1 MKIKKTRLKNIL
13 ILIISLILLI
23 TLIISIVN
31 IVKWWIDSNNTNNQI
46 EEIQNIVNVVEITDN
61 DNTEIIEQENIPKSN
76 PYWDYIKMNLINV
89 DFNELKSINNQT
101 VGWIQVNGTNINY
114 PFVQTTDN
122 NYYLTH
128 SFNKSYN
135 SAGWVFLDYRNNLQ
149 TLNKNTI
156 IYAHGRTDK
165 TMFGTL
171 KNILTNDWINN
182 TDNYV
187 IKLSTEYE
195 NTLWQVFSAYH
206 IPTTNDYLKINF
218 NNNENFIEFTNM
230 LINRSQFDFNTT
242 INENDHILTL
252 STCYNSSEKM
262 VIHAKLIKK
271 ETR

>member
-1 MKIKKTRLKNIL
+1 MKKLKIKQLIL
-13 ILIISLILLI
+13 LIISLILFI
-23 TLIISIVN
+23 TLIFSIVN
-31 IVKWWIDSNNTNNQI
+31 IIRWILDSNNTNNQI
-46 EEIQNIVNVVEITDN
+46 EEIQNIVNIKESNDN
-61 DNTEIIEQENIPKSN
+61 ENTEIIEQENIDENN

-89 DFNELKSINNQT
+89 DFNELKKINNQT

-128 SFNKSYN
+128 SFDQSYN
-135 SAGWVFLDYRNNLQ
+135 KAGWVFLDYRNNLQ
-149 TLNKNTI
+149 TLDKNTI
-156 IYAHGRTDK
+156 IYAHNRADK

-171 KNILTNDWINN
+171 RNTLNSNWLNN
-182 TDNYV
+182 TNNHI

-195 NTLWQVFSAYH
+195 NSLWQIFSVYH
-206 IPTTNDYLKINF
+206 IETTSDYLEINF
-218 NNNENFIEFTNM
+218 NTDDNFVDFANM
-230 LINRSQFDFNTT
+230 LIDRSIYNFNTA

-252 STCYNSSEKM
+252 STCYTDAEKM